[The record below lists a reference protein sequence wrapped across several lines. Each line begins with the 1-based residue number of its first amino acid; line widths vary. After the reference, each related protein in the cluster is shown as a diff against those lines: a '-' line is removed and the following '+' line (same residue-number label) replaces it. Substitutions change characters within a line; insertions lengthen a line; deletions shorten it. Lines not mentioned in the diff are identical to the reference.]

1 MLTVRIKTGKI
12 LPALLVKHSGR
23 SEDPGMSTSAGTRA
37 AAGSG
42 RFRPHRT
49 PRLAAAVVLLVGV
62 IDLLSVLLP
71 AQRAR
76 LQALSVFVPGVVEA
90 GATAATAAAGIGL
103 ILLAGGLRRRRRSAF
118 VATVVL
124 LLGSAILHVIKSLDV
139 EEALIEAFLGGLL
152 LGRAERFSAR
162 AGPGERGPVVRPAI
176 ALVLITYGYGLLGL
190 VINRR
195 NVTGSLSFGRAF
207 VEVTNLALGLGTSLH
222 LTGRFSRFF
231 PASVFVLFISGAVI
245 VLLRA
250 LAPVLSSRSRSP
262 ALPALVA
269 SSDDSLAY
277 FALRDD
283 RATIGPGDAMVSYGA
298 AGTVALAAGDPLGP
312 RDQWPAAVDAF
323 LAEAADQGR
332 VAAVVACGA
341 EGMAVYEQAGLR
353 TVYLGDEAVLRLD
366 EFTLDGR
373 AVRIARQSWN
383 RARRAGFSAEVLR
396 SGELDSAA
404 VAQLRAVSRHWRG
417 EAAERGFSMAL
428 GRLFDP
434 RDKDTL
440 VVIARDGGGR
450 IRGFLHFVP
459 WGKDGASL
467 DVMRRERDAP
477 AILNDFLVVE
487 AARQLPELGIR
498 RMSLNFSFLR
508 AVLAAGGQP
517 SAPLGLRLER
527 WALLRLSKPFQI
539 ETLYRFNKKF
549 DPSWQPRYTAVEA
562 IEDLPMVAMAALRLE
577 GLLSL
582 PRLRRGADESG
593 EEPAPDELPP

>member
-1 MLTVRIKTGKI
+1 MVAKRHRI
-12 LPALLVKHSGR
+12 
-23 SEDPGMSTSAGTRA
+23 
-37 AAGSG
+37 
-42 RFRPHRT
+42 
-49 PRLAAAVVLLVGV
+49 PRLAAAGALLVGV

-76 LQALSVFVPGVVEA
+76 LVALSAFVPGVVEA
-90 GATAATAAAGIGL
+90 GASAATAAAGIGL

-124 LLGSAILHVIKSLDV
+124 LLGSAVAHVIKSLDV

-152 LGRAERFSAR
+152 LGKVDRFSAR
-162 AGPGERGPVVRPAI
+162 AGPGERGPVVRPAV

-195 NVTGSLSFGRAF
+195 SVTGSLSFHRAL
-207 VEVTNLALGLGTSLH
+207 VEVTNMALGLGTALH

-231 PASVFVLFISGAVI
+231 PASVFVLFIAGALI

-262 ALPALVA
+262 ALAALVA
-269 SSDDSLAY
+269 ASDDSLAY

-283 RATIGPGDAMVSYGA
+283 RSTIGTPDGDAMVSYGA

-312 RDQWPAAVDAF
+312 REHWPAAVEAF

-332 VAAVVACGA
+332 VAAVIGCGA
-341 EGMAVYEQAGLR
+341 DAAAVYERAGLR
-353 TVYLGDEAVLRLD
+353 AVYLGDEAVLRLD
-366 EFTLDGR
+366 RFSLEGR

-383 RARRAGFSAEVLR
+383 RAKRAGYTAEVAR
-396 SGELDSAA
+396 SGELDAA
-404 VAQLRAVSRHWRG
+404 TVARLQAVSRHWRG

-440 VVIARDGGGR
+440 VVLARDGSGR
-450 IRGFLHFVP
+450 IRGFFHFVP
-459 WGKDGASL
+459 WGRDGASL

-487 AARQLPELGIR
+487 AARRLPELGIR

-508 AVLAAGGQP
+508 AVLAAGSQP
-517 SAPLGLRLER
+517 GAPLGLRLER
-527 WALLRLSKPFQI
+527 QVLLWLSKPFQI

-549 DPSWQPRYTAVEA
+549 NPSWQPRYAAVEA
-562 IEDLPMVAMAALRLE
+562 IEDLPRVAMAALRLE

-582 PRLRRGADESG
+582 PRLRRRAQAG
-593 EEPAPDELPP
+593 EEPAPEEAPA

>member
-1 MLTVRIKTGKI
+1 
-12 LPALLVKHSGR
+12 
-23 SEDPGMSTSAGTRA
+23 MSTNAGTPAA

-42 RFRPHRT
+42 RRRPKRT
-49 PRLAAAVVLLVGV
+49 PRAAAAVVLLVGV

-76 LQALSVFVPGVVEA
+76 LQALSGFVPGVVEA
-90 GATAATAAAGIGL
+90 GAAAATAAAGIGL

-124 LLGSAILHVIKSLDV
+124 LLGSAVLHVIKSLDL

-162 AGPGERGPVVRPAI
+162 AGPGERGPVVRPAL

-195 NVTGSLSFGRAF
+195 NVTGSLPFGRAI
-207 VEVTNLALGLGTSLH
+207 VEVTNMALGLGTSLH

-231 PASVFVLFISGAVI
+231 PVSVFVLFISGALI

-250 LAPVLSSRSRSP
+250 LAPVRSSRSRSP
-262 ALPALVA
+262 ALPALVTA
-269 SSDDSLAY
+269 SDDSLAY

-283 RATIGPGDAMVSYGA
+283 RATIGIGTGDAMVSYGA
-298 AGTVALAAGDPLGP
+298 AGVVALAAGDPLGP
-312 RDQWPAAVDAF
+312 REHWPAAVGAF
-323 LAEAADQGR
+323 LAEASDQGR
-332 VAAVVACGA
+332 VAAVIACGA
-341 EGMAVYEQAGLR
+341 DAMGVYEHAGLR
-353 TVYLGDEAVLRLD
+353 TVYLGDEAVLYLDDFRL
-366 EFTLDGR
+366 EGR
-373 AVRIARQSWN
+373 SVRIARQSWN
-383 RARRAGFSAEVLR
+383 RAKRAGFQAEVMR
-396 SGELDSAA
+396 SGELDTAT
-404 VAQLRAVSRHWRG
+404 VANLQAVSRHWRG

-434 RDKDTL
+434 RDKDAL
-440 VVIARDGGGR
+440 VVLARDRDGHV
-450 IRGFLHFVP
+450 RGFLHFVP
-459 WGKDGASL
+459 WDRDGASL
-467 DVMRRERDAP
+467 DVMRRERDTP

-487 AARQLPELGIR
+487 AARQLPDLGVR

-508 AVLAAGGQP
+508 AVLAAGAQP
-517 SAPLGLRLER
+517 DAPLGLRFER
-527 WALLRLSKPFQI
+527 WVLLRLSKPFQI

-549 DPSWQPRYTAVEA
+549 NPSWQPRYAAVEA
-562 IEDLPMVAMAALRLE
+562 VEDLPRVAMAALRLE

-582 PRLRRGADESG
+582 PRLRRSAAEPG
-593 EEPAPDELPP
+593 EEAAPDELTV